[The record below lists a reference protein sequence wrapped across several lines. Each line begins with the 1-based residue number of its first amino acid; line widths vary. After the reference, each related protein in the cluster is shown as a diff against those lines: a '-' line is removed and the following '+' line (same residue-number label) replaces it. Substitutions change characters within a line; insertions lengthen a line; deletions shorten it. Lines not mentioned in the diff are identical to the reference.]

1 MKPGRQCRNNSGGGK
16 EEATLRLSRGFTLI
30 EIMMVVAIVGLTLT
44 MGLPSFLR
52 VLHREGM
59 RKAEYDLV
67 EACKEAR
74 RAAIMNNEK
83 TYLNINPLLGT
94 FSVPGAFP
102 QAQLPPDVA
111 IDILG
116 VNFIQLEKAD
126 QANVCFFPNGTS
138 DEFTI
143 VLHSTTGMYEKIY
156 LDTIT
161 ALPQV
166 ENVK

>member
-1 MKPGRQCRNNSGGGK
+1 MKPRRPFGKTSGRT
-16 EEATLRLSRGFTLI
+16 ATAGFTLI
-30 EIMMVVAIVGLTLT
+30 EIMMVVAIIGLTLT
-44 MGLPSFLR
+44 MGLPSFL
-52 VLHREGM
+52 HTIQREGM

-83 TYLNINPLLGT
+83 TFLVLHPTQGT
-94 FSVPGAFP
+94 FEVPGAFP
-102 QAQLPPDVA
+102 QKQIPPDIA

-116 VNFIQLEKAD
+116 VNFIQFEKAD
-126 QANVCFFPNGTS
+126 DARVAFFPNGTS

-143 VLHSTTGMYEKIY
+143 VLHSPSGAYIKIY

-166 ENVK
+166 ENLNK